1 MDDEIGE
8 RMGDEIGDR
17 MDDGMGDRVDD
28 EIGDRM
34 TDDLEIVGARRPTRP
49 EPEPDRPEPL
59 LPNARIVAGREFRE
73 RVRSRLFFLSTAF
86 LAVLA
91 VLVAFTPIFVRA
103 VDRGSSLRVA
113 VVATDNDLATE
124 AQAVLD
130 GVLNGGFTG
139 ARGDVPAYA
148 FVRRTDPVATRTE
161 VENLVLDGALVVER
175 EPSGRLAFTFYT
187 GETVGAD
194 RAQLVGVGAL
204 AVAILD
210 WTANARPAGG
220 PAFQM
225 PRLDL
230 VATGGPTAGGVPL
243 GGSEFASR
251 RILGIV
257 FVVLVFITTIIY
269 GMWVA
274 AGVVSEK
281 SGRVMELLL
290 GAASPAQLVV
300 GKVVGI
306 GLAGALQF
314 VVVLV
319 PALVALIAQERVGE
333 AIFGPGSSIAGSLV
347 ALSPGLTLAF
357 LVFFG
362 LGFALYALIYAAAG
376 SLVSRPEDLQVISL
390 PLSLIAIAGYLQ
402 AVLALTGGTAG
413 FIRIASYVPFW
424 SPFVML
430 TRLSVGRVD
439 AWELGL
445 SVGLLALTI
454 PVVAVVA
461 IRVYATGVLLYGQR
475 PSIIAFVRYAIR
487 RAG

>member
-1 MDDEIGE
+1 MS
-8 RMGDEIGDR
+8 
-17 MDDGMGDRVDD
+17 
-28 EIGDRM
+28 
-34 TDDLEIVGARRPTRP
+34 
-49 EPEPDRPEPL
+49 EPVSEPGREEPL
-59 LPNARIVAGREFRE
+59 LPNAVVVAGREFRE
-73 RVRSRLFFLSTAF
+73 RVRSRLFFLSTVF
-86 LAVLA
+86 LAGLA
-91 VLVAFTPIFVRA
+91 VFVAFTPILVQA
-103 VDRGSSLRVA
+103 VDRGSSLQIA
-113 VVATDNDLATE
+113 VVAADDDLAEE

-130 GVLNGGFTG
+130 GVLNGGLAG
-139 ARGDVPAYA
+139 PRGDAPAYV
-148 FVRRTDPVATRTE
+148 FVRRTDPVATQAE
-161 VENLVLDGALVVER
+161 VEALLLDAALVIER
-175 EPSGRLAFTFYT
+175 EPSGRLSFTFYS

-210 WTANARPAGG
+210 WTANLRPSDG

-230 VATGGPTAGGVPL
+230 IAAGGPSAGGVPL
-243 GGSEFASR
+243 GGAEFASR

-274 AGVVSEK
+274 AGVVAEK

-306 GLAGALQF
+306 GLAGGLQF

-319 PALVALIAQERVGE
+319 PALLALVAQERIGE
-333 AIFGPGSSIAGSLV
+333 ALFGSRGSLAGSLV
-347 ALSPGLTLAF
+347 ALSPGLLAAF
-357 LVFFG
+357 AVFFI
-362 LGFALYALIYAAAG
+362 LGFALYALVYAAAG

-390 PLSLIAIAGYLQ
+390 PLSLVAIAGYLQ

-413 FIRIASYVPFW
+413 FVRIASYVPFW

-430 TRLSVGRVD
+430 TRLSVGRVEV
-439 AWELGL
+439 WELVL
-445 SVGLLALTI
+445 AVGLLAATI
-454 PVVAVVA
+454 PLVAVIA

-475 PSIIAFVRYAIR
+475 PSIAAFVRYAVGR
-487 RAG
+487 GT

>member
-1 MDDEIGE
+1 MTP
-8 RMGDEIGDR
+8 DR
-17 MDDGMGDRVDD
+17 
-28 EIGDRM
+28 
-34 TDDLEIVGARRPTRP
+34 
-49 EPEPDRPEPL
+49 EPERAEPL
-59 LPNARIVAGREFRE
+59 VPNAVIVAGREFRE

-86 LAVLA
+86 LAALA
-91 VLVAFTPIFVRA
+91 VVVAFTPIFVRA
-103 VDRGSSLRVA
+103 VDRGSSLRIA
-113 VVATDNDLATE
+113 VVAADDELAAE
-124 AQAVLD
+124 AQGVLD
-130 GVLNGGFTG
+130 GVLNGGLAG
-139 ARGDVPAYA
+139 PRGDAPPYV
-148 FVRRTDPVATRTE
+148 FVRRTDPVAARAE
-161 VENLVLDGALVVER
+161 VEDLRLDAALVVER
-175 EPSGRLAFTFYT
+175 EPSGRLAFTFYS

-210 WTANARPAGG
+210 WTANARPDGG

-230 VATGGPTAGGVPL
+230 VAAGGPTAGGVPL
-243 GGSEFASR
+243 GGAEFASR

-257 FVVLVFITTIIY
+257 FVVLVFVTTIIY

-274 AGVVSEK
+274 AGVVAEK

-319 PALVALIAQERVGE
+319 PALLALVAQERIGE
-333 AIFGPGSSIAGSLV
+333 ALFGPGGSLAGSLV

-357 LVFFG
+357 GVFFV
-362 LGFALYALIYAAAG
+362 LGFALYALVYAAAG

-390 PLSLIAIAGYLQ
+390 PLSLVAIAGYLQ
-402 AVLALTGGTAG
+402 AVMALTGGTAG
-413 FIRIASYVPFW
+413 FIRVASYVPFW

-430 TRLSVGRVD
+430 TRLSVGRVE
-439 AWELGL
+439 AWELL
-445 SVGLLALTI
+445 VSVGLLAVTI
-454 PVVAVVA
+454 PIVAVVA

-475 PSIIAFVRYAIR
+475 PSIFAFVRYAFR

>member
-1 MDDEIGE
+1 MSA
-8 RMGDEIGDR
+8 DR
-17 MDDGMGDRVDD
+17 FV
-28 EIGDRM
+28 
-34 TDDLEIVGARRPTRP
+34 ASAPA
-49 EPEPDRPEPL
+49 EPGRDEPL
-59 LPNARIVAGREFRE
+59 LPNALIVAGREFRE
-73 RVRSRLFFLSTAF
+73 RVRSRLFFLSTLL
-86 LAVLA
+86 LASLA
-91 VLVAFTPIFVRA
+91 VLVAFTPVFVRA
-103 VDRGSSLRVA
+103 IDRGTSLRVA
-113 VVATDNDLATE
+113 VVTTDDALAE
-124 AQAVLD
+124 QAEAVLD
-130 GVLNGGFTG
+130 GVLNGGLAG
-139 ARGDVPAYA
+139 PRGEVPAYE
-148 FVRRTDPVATRTE
+148 FVRRTDPAATTAE
-161 VENLVLDGALVVER
+161 VENLLLDAALVVER
-175 EPSGRLAFTFYT
+175 EPNGRLSFTFYS

-194 RAQLVGVGAL
+194 RAQLVAVGAL

-210 WTANARPAGG
+210 WTSNLRPTDG

-230 VATGGPTAGGVPL
+230 IAAGGPSAGGVPL
-243 GGSEFASR
+243 GGAEFASR

-274 AGVVSEK
+274 AGVVAEK

-314 VVVLV
+314 VVVLT
-319 PALVALIAQERVGE
+319 PALVALVAQERLGE
-333 AIFGPGSSIAGSLV
+333 VLFGPGGSLAGSLV
-347 ALSPGLTLAF
+347 ALSPGLLAAF
-357 LVFFG
+357 AVFFV
-362 LGFALYALIYAAAG
+362 LGFALYALVYAGVG

-413 FIRIASYVPFW
+413 FVRFASYVPFW

-430 TRLSVGRVD
+430 TRLAVGRVE
-439 AWELGL
+439 AWELAL
-445 SVGLLALTI
+445 AVGLLLVTI

-475 PSIIAFVRYAIR
+475 PSVTSFVRAAIR

>member
-1 MDDEIGE
+1 MSGNRID
-8 RMGDEIGDR
+8 MP
-17 MDDGMGDRVDD
+17 
-28 EIGDRM
+28 
-34 TDDLEIVGARRPTRP
+34 ASP
-49 EPEPDRPEPL
+49 EPERAEPL
-59 LPNARIVAGREFRE
+59 FPKAVVVAGREFRE
-73 RVRSRLFFLSTAF
+73 RVRSRLFFLSTLL
-86 LAVLA
+86 LASLA
-91 VLVAFTPIFVRA
+91 VLVAFTPVFVRA

-113 VVATDNDLATE
+113 IVTADDDLASQAE
-124 AQAVLD
+124 AVLD
-130 GVLNGGFTG
+130 GVLNGGLAG
-139 ARGDVPAYA
+139 PRGETPAYA
-148 FVRRTDPVATRTE
+148 FVRRTDPTATKAE
-161 VENLVLDGALVVER
+161 VENLLLDAALVVDR
-175 EPSGRLAFTFYT
+175 EPNGRLSFTFYA

-210 WTANARPAGG
+210 WTANLRPTGG
-220 PAFQM
+220 PTFQM

-230 VATGGPTAGGVPL
+230 VAAGGPSAGGVPL
-243 GGSEFASR
+243 GGAEFASR

-274 AGVVSEK
+274 AGVVAEK

-314 VVVLV
+314 VVVLA
-319 PALVALIAQERVGE
+319 PALVALVAQERLGE
-333 AIFGPGSSIAGSLV
+333 ALFGPGGSLAGSLV
-347 ALSPGLTLAF
+347 ASSPGLLAAF
-357 LVFFG
+357 AVFFV
-362 LGFALYALIYAAAG
+362 LGFALYALVYAGVG

-413 FIRIASYVPFW
+413 FIRLASYVPVW

-430 TRLSVGRVD
+430 TRLAVGRVE
-439 AWELGL
+439 AWELAL
-445 SVGLLALTI
+445 SVGLLLVTI
-454 PVVAVVA
+454 PLVAVAAV
-461 IRVYATGVLLYGQR
+461 RVYSTGVLLYGQR
-475 PSIIAFVRYAIR
+475 PSIGAFVRVAVR
-487 RAG
+487 RGD